1 MTSKLTTYW
10 LVRTGG
16 EGQIPIWE
24 QLEGPPETTDELHGN
39 LEVETDDQIAMV
51 FFVDAGAQEIVTRAA
66 RDPAALAQ
74 EFMIPHRPART
85 PGEDEAPPDASS
97 SSASA

>member
-16 EGQIPIWE
+16 EGPIPIWE
-24 QLEGPPETTDELHGN
+24 QLEGSPETTDELHGN

-51 FFVDAGAQEIVTRAA
+51 FFVDAG
-66 RDPAALAQ
+66 
-74 EFMIPHRPART
+74 HRRSSH
-85 PGEDEAPPDASS
+85 APPAILPPSLRSS
-97 SSASA
+97 